1 MNNGKRMLWL
11 LSIMMVATLSIGMTS
26 CSKDDK
32 EQTPTRFY
40 NVELSDIE
48 SHGSMLNIFQFEE
61 INHRQISSDAE
72 EYFIYYFQD
81 TGTYKRGSRNRVVVL
96 SGKVNNNQTSFTYT
110 FEKSRAVLKYEDGT
124 NEDIVLK
131 KVVNRALKEG
141 DILYI
146 NEVKYK
152 RTKSLNEG

>member
-40 NVELSDIE
+40 DVELSDIE

-61 INHRQISSDAE
+61 INHRQRSSDAE
-72 EYFIYYFQD
+72 EYFLYYFQD

-110 FEKSRAVLKYEDGT
+110 FEKSRAILKYEDGT
-124 NEDIVLK
+124 IEHIVLK

-146 NEVKYK
+146 NEVQYK

>member
-1 MNNGKRMLWL
+1 MLWL
-11 LSIMMVATLSIGMTS
+11 LSIMMVATLSIGLIS
-26 CSKDDK
+26 CSKEDE

-61 INHRQISSDAE
+61 LNHRQRSSDAE
-72 EYFIYYFQD
+72 EYYLYYFQD

-110 FEKSRAVLKYEDGT
+110 FENSRAILKYEDGT
-124 NEDIVLK
+124 NEHIVLK

-146 NEVKYK
+146 NEVQYK
-152 RTKSLNEG
+152 RIKSLNEG